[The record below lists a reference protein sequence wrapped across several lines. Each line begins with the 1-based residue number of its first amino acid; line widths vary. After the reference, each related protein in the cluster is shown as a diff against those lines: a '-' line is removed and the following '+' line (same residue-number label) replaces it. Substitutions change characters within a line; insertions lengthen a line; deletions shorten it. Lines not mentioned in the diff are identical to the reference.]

1 MSKNPYEIRLETLR
15 MAKEMLDRSFDMKYD
30 LMREMIEQAKETNQP
45 IQHAYDK
52 YVPDMFKPEEII
64 KKADELYSYISAKKQ
79 VYISSILWYNKYMK
93 SFYTS
98 VNRYGNSILYRGY
111 NESGVAV
118 SHKYKFSPTLFIPS
132 KDPSEW
138 TSFDGT
144 DITPMNF
151 DTMREA
157 KEFLEQYKD
166 MDNLKLYGTTN
177 YIHQFITDKFPSEVT
192 FNPNSINVVN
202 FDIEV

>member
-1 MSKNPYEIRLETLR
+1 
-15 MAKEMLDRSFDMKYD
+15 
-30 LMREMIEQAKETNQP
+30 
-45 IQHAYDK
+45 
-52 YVPDMFKPEEII
+52 
-64 KKADELYSYISAKKQ
+64 
-79 VYISSILWYNKYMK
+79 MK

-157 KEFLEQYKD
+157 KEFLD
-166 MDNLKLYGTTN
+166 
-177 YIHQFITDKFPSEVT
+177 P
-192 FNPNSINVVN
+192 
-202 FDIEV
+202 